1 MRTRLVALV
10 VSLLAALAVPAFA
23 QQGTSEI
30 GGRVT
35 DEQGGALPGVSITLT
50 NEETGAFR
58 EVMSGPDGSFFASQL
73 KPGRYKMTARLQSF
87 TTFERGALVLQIGQT
102 LTVNATMKLGSLQE
116 TVTVNAESPLVDT
129 TSAKVGGNIGTDE
142 LSELPAMNRN
152 YFATVALVPGI
163 QFWPSNQMGNDTL
176 GE

>member
-73 KPGRYKMTARLQSF
+73 KPGRYKLSLTATDAAGNKSKAKTAFFR
-87 TTFERGALVLQIGQT
+87 VL
-102 LTVNATMKLGSLQE
+102 K
-116 TVTVNAESPLVDT
+116 
-129 TSAKVGGNIGTDE
+129 K
-142 LSELPAMNRN
+142 
-152 YFATVALVPGI
+152 
-163 QFWPSNQMGNDTL
+163 
-176 GE
+176 